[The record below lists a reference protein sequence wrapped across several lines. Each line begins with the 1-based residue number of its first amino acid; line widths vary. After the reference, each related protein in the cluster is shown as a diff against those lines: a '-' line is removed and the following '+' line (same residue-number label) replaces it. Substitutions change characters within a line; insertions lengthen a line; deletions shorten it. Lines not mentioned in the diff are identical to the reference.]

1 MWSIAIIVVGF
12 LVGFLFFRR
21 QTKKILLVVALSIV
35 AGGALRLVDVARS
48 DQGIETALIALAVLG
63 AIWVVAWL
71 LNRPVAPKRKA
82 PRLVAKPRSGPPRV
96 DLR

>member
-1 MWSIAIIVVGF
+1 MISIAVIVVGIVVGF
-12 LVGFLFFRR
+12 VFFRR

-48 DQGIETALIALAVLG
+48 DQGIETALIALAGLG
-63 AIWVVAWL
+63 VVWLVAWL
-71 LNRPVAPKRKA
+71 LNRPLSRKRAPKLTSK
-82 PRLVAKPRSGPPRV
+82 VRSGPPRV